1 MGHTQH
7 SRTAGVRRGLRRE
20 VAGTIGLLADEQDF
34 EAMRL
39 YRSFTFDDHT
49 TYLRQVEGLL
59 KSQAAAGG
67 YTTVTLF
74 DPAEFTEFCRAE
86 GLDPDS
92 AISRTRFTAELA
104 ASGPGVA
111 YQGQPM
117 ADLVP
122 ELVEEAVR
130 QATWEFA
137 TSVLSR
143 TGACAVCGQDVGRMA
158 FARASYLVSR
168 VIDALGEGAHHWV
181 CSVLTDRESLHA
193 VLHVDAT
200 EPDTVKVDESAAMEV
215 TAVLALAIVSRRACA
230 VIVRSSVPGEED
242 RVCGWHLKDEGF
254 QPIPGGRVFDA
265 YCTDADSGDLSAPE
279 PGVNYCTAPKV
290 DDSKPEG
297 RHLH

>member
-181 CSVLTDRESLHA
+181 CSVLTDRSPCMPSCTWTPRNPTQSRWMSPRPWRSRPYWRWRSSAGAPARSSCAARSLA
-193 VLHVDAT
+193 RRTA
-200 EPDTVKVDESAAMEV
+200 SAAG
-215 TAVLALAIVSRRACA
+215 T
-230 VIVRSSVPGEED
+230 
-242 RVCGWHLKDEGF
+242 
-254 QPIPGGRVFDA
+254 
-265 YCTDADSGDLSAPE
+265 
-279 PGVNYCTAPKV
+279 
-290 DDSKPEG
+290 
-297 RHLH
+297 

>member
-1 MGHTQH
+1 M
-7 SRTAGVRRGLRRE
+7 
-20 VAGTIGLLADEQDF
+20 
-34 EAMRL
+34 
-39 YRSFTFDDHT
+39 
-49 TYLRQVEGLL
+49 
-59 KSQAAAGG
+59 
-67 YTTVTLF
+67 
-74 DPAEFTEFCRAE
+74 
-86 GLDPDS
+86 
-92 AISRTRFTAELA
+92 
-104 ASGPGVA
+104 
-111 YQGQPM
+111 
-117 ADLVP
+117 
-122 ELVEEAVR
+122 
-130 QATWEFA
+130 
-137 TSVLSR
+137 
-143 TGACAVCGQDVGRMA
+143 
-158 FARASYLVSR
+158 
-168 VIDALGEGAHHWV
+168 

-200 EPDTVKVDESAAMEV
+200 EPDTVMVDESAAMEV